1 MLHSDIWTN
10 QQLLDTRLD
19 FEKPRS
25 VREMFTWMRDE
36 NNQYDLIRE
45 ASSLY
50 PLDYSKIIDHPI
62 NLKKFSFCK
71 IAEFESQLLLESK
84 QKIINDLKS
93 VESKNTA
100 IRENKKDTQEYRFQS
115 SMGFDKQTHVINV
128 NQNNYQKLHEIS
140 KLFDLDYF
148 TSSIQYQPPG
158 SVVGRHVDFLDS
170 MWWNFNQQGLDI
182 LDLPYNTIT
191 KSPDGYYGFRIM
203 VALTDWEIGQVF
215 GFEDHHWINWK
226 IGDVVIFD
234 WAHAR
239 HYTANSSYVPRIY
252 LKISGITKNR
262 EHWLFDNLNN
272 NKITKLKLS

>member
-1 MLHSDIWTN
+1 MPHSDIWTKE
-10 QQLLDTRLD
+10 QLLETRLD
-19 FEKPRS
+19 FEKPRT
-25 VREMFTWMRDE
+25 VREMFAWMRDE

-50 PLDYSKIIDHPI
+50 PLNYSKIDAHPI
-62 NLKKFSFCK
+62 NLEKYSFSK
-71 IAEFESQLLLESK
+71 IAEIDSQQLLEYR
-84 QKIINDLKS
+84 QKIIDNLKAIAS
-93 VESKNTA
+93 QNTD

-128 NQNNYQKLHEIS
+128 DHDNYPELYEIS

-170 MWWNFNQQGLDI
+170 MWWNFNKQGLDI

-191 KSPDGYYGFRIM
+191 KSPDGYYGIRLMI
-203 VALTDWEIGQVF
+203 ALTNWEIGQVF

-226 IGDVVIFD
+226 TGDVVMFD

-252 LKISGITKNR
+252 LKISGITKNQ
-262 EHWLFDNLNN
+262 EHWLFDNINQG
-272 NKITKLKLS
+272 KISIL